1 MSKRA
6 RLLNEIYDMT
16 QDPKG
21 IIIFTSAFKAKGSLL
36 RDDMKRKDGVIT
48 LQDATVCNHF
58 YDCTCDE
65 CTCENAE
72 CQEGIQCY
80 KWLNIIEKE
89 VIAFS
94 IIP

>member
-6 RLLNEIYDMT
+6 RLLSEIYDMT
-16 QDPKG
+16 DNPKE
-21 IIIFTSAFKAKGSLL
+21 IIVFTSVFKAKGRFL
-36 RDDMKRKDGVIT
+36 RDDSKRKEGLIT

-58 YDCTCDE
+58 YDCTCDD
-65 CTCENAE
+65 CSCENAD

-80 KWLNIIEKE
+80 KWLNIIDKE